1 METITKE
8 ILLYIAL
15 EKKDLQVFHQIQ
27 LELMAQLKR
36 KRFMIILD
44 DLWNEKYDQW
54 DSLCSPLLEGAPGS
68 KILIT
73 TQNVNVTT
81 MMGGDK
87 SFYS

>member
-1 METITKE
+1 
-8 ILLYIAL
+8 
-15 EKKDLQVFHQIQ
+15 
-27 LELMAQLKR
+27 
-36 KRFMIILD
+36 MIILD

-54 DSLCSPLLEGAPGS
+54 DRLHSLLLEGAPGS